1 MASVPLEREKQ
12 IELMQTAE
20 TRYDQ
25 AMRSWLS
32 NPFFRRMV
40 CEPVKGQKGAYESET
55 VSVPMPLKQA

>member
-1 MASVPLEREKQ
+1 MANGPLTSVKQ
-12 IELMQTAE
+12 IELMQTSE

-40 CEPVKGQKGAYESET
+40 SEPVKGQKGAYESET
-55 VSVPMPLKQA
+55 VTVKQA